1 MKKATKAVKVAKK
14 TVRPRGRPTV
24 FSQKVAD
31 EICNRL
37 AQGETL
43 KAICRDPGM
52 PSDMTVRVWARDD
65 KFGFYSQYAR
75 ARDIGLDVM
84 ADQLIEIAQT
94 QELGKRIEI
103 DSEGRTKEVVE
114 DMLGHRR
121 LKVDTFKWYLAKMAP
136 KRYGDRQHIEHS
148 VDEDLAKVIAA
159 SRARS
164 GIKG

>member
-1 MKKATKAVKVAKK
+1 MGKAVKKAVK

-31 EICNRL
+31 EICKRL
-37 AQGETL
+37 ARGETL
-43 KAICRDPGM
+43 KAICRDPKM
-52 PSDMTVRVWARDD
+52 PPDTTVRTWLLNPKR
-65 KFGFYSQYAR
+65 KEFYVQYTK
-75 ARDIGLDVM
+75 ARDIGLEVM
-84 ADQLIEIAQT
+84 AEDLLEISDDGSNDWMESNDPENPGYKFNGEHYQ
-94 QELGKRIEI
+94 R
-103 DSEGRTKEVVE
+103 S
-114 DMLGHRR
+114 R
-121 LKVDTFKWYLAKMAP
+121 LRVYTRQWYLSKLAP